1 MQIKIAKAK
10 PYQIDHLIAKI
21 KYPKG
26 QIGADGWVYVPGS
39 DGNSFQ
45 CPDYC
50 HDWEKAMKLAKEKG
64 LLIDCARSSE
74 GYYRVIHKAVDNT
87 EFVSAGKNLIR
98 TILRCYIMAELKS
111 ETAEIEVAV

>member
-10 PYQIDHLIAKI
+10 PYQIDYLIAKI
-21 KYPKG
+21 KYPKA
-26 QIGADGWVYVPGS
+26 QIGVDGWVYVTGS
-39 DGNSFQ
+39 DEFP

-64 LLIDCARSSE
+64 LLIDCACSSE
-74 GYYRVIHKAVDNT
+74 GNYRVIHKAVDNT
-87 EFVSAGKNLIR
+87 EFTSVGKNLIR

>member
-1 MQIKIAKAK
+1 MQVKIAKAK
-10 PYQIDHLIAKI
+10 PHHINYLIAKI
-21 KYPKG
+21 KYPEAK
-26 QIGADGWVYVPGS
+26 IGADGWIENS

-64 LLIDCARSSE
+64 LTIAAGKDQL
-74 GYYRVIHKAVDNT
+74 GYYQVASPRTEDGTPRVQ
-87 EFVSAGKNLIR
+87 GKNLIR

-111 ETAEIEVAV
+111 ETAEIEVVV

>member
-10 PYQIDHLIAKI
+10 PWQIDYLIAKI
-21 KYPKG
+21 KYPEA

-39 DGNSFQ
+39 DEFQ
-45 CPDYC
+45 GPDFC

-74 GYYRVIHKAVDNT
+74 GYYRVMFKAVDNT
-87 EFVSAGKNLIR
+87 EFTSVGKNLIR

>member
-10 PYQIDHLIAKI
+10 PYQIDYLIAKI

-26 QIGADGWVYVPGS
+26 QIGSDGWIKNS

-87 EFVSAGKNLIR
+87 EFTSVGKILIR

-111 ETAEIEVAV
+111 ETAEIEVVV

>member
-10 PYQIDHLIAKI
+10 PWQIDYLIAKI

-26 QIGADGWVYVPGS
+26 QIGSDGWIKDS
-39 DGNSFQ
+39 EGNSFQ

-74 GYYRVIHKAVDNT
+74 GYYEVANDTRVVM
-87 EFVSAGKNLIR
+87 GKNLIR
-98 TILRCYIMAELKS
+98 TILRCYIMAELKA

>member
-10 PYQIDHLIAKI
+10 PWQIDYLIAKI

-26 QIGADGWVYVPGS
+26 QIGSDGWIENS

-50 HDWEKAMKLAKEKG
+50 HDWAATMKLAKEKS

-74 GYYRVIHKAVDNT
+74 GHYRVIHKALDNT
-87 EFVSAGKNLIR
+87 EFTSVGKNLIR

>member
-10 PYQIDHLIAKI
+10 PWQIDYLIAKI
-21 KYPKG
+21 KYPEA
-26 QIGADGWVYVPGS
+26 QIGS
-39 DGNSFQ
+39 DGWIYIQGSDEFQ

-50 HDWEKAMKLAKEKG
+50 HDWAATMKLAKEKG
-64 LLIDCARSSE
+64 LLIDCARSSD

-87 EFVSAGKNLIR
+87 EFASVGKNLIR